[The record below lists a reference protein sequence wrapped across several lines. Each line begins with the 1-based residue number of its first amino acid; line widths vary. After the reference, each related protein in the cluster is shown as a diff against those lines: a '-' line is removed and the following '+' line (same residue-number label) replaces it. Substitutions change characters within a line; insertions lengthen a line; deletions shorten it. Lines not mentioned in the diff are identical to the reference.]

1 MKTPL
6 QKQTN
11 ILAAI
16 IFTLAIAITTI
27 LCITMTY
34 GW

>member
-16 IFTLAIAITTI
+16 VFTLAIAITTI
-27 LCITMTY
+27 LCIFIPI